1 MSDDI
6 LDELNAS
13 FVSPDRE
20 FLGQRLA
27 PYTEG
32 SRLLLLQVRD
42 ENDSSIWFVW
52 AFVFLHILLAKDR
65 KEAIKVAWN
74 KELFRERL
82 LDWVAEK
89 TIAEREI
96 ATEIVSKIVE
106 EASRAKVEAIR
117 GGEEPI
123 GGKA

>member
-89 TIAEREI
+89 TVAERDM
-96 ATEIVSKIVE
+96 ATALVSKIIE
-106 EASRAKVEAIR
+106 EASMAKVDVIQGQKEAK
-117 GGEEPI
+117 